1 MRIDEFA
8 QKEEF
13 KPQFDLADD
22 TLVFMRNDPM
32 FYRKHYLPAMI
43 KFAKFVND
51 GNKEKAR
58 NSVLPVVDR
67 GIVDYCKKFNI
78 AKTPQDVFKDTD
90 RKAIVEL
97 LMSEEMPNI
106 KKGEY
111 K

>member
-1 MRIDEFA
+1 MRIDEFTN
-8 QKEEF
+8 KEEF

-43 KFAKFVND
+43 EFAKCVNA

-58 NSVLPVVDR
+58 NSVLPVVER
-67 GIVDYCKKFNI
+67 GITDYCKKFNI
-78 AKTPQDVFKDTD
+78 AKTPSDVFKDND
-90 RKAIVEL
+90 KEAIIQL
-97 LMSEEMPNI
+97 LVSEEMPNV